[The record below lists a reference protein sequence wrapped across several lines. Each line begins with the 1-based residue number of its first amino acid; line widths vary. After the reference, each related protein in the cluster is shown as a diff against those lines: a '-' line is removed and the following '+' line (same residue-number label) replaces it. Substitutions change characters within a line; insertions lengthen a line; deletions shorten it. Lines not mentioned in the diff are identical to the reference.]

1 MKKIHVVELTAA
13 DRAKLCAIVRSGQAS
28 ARKVLR
34 AKILL
39 KADCRGENCT
49 DQEIAD
55 ALDIGVATVE
65 RVRARYAREGQTALE
80 RRPQPPRPQK
90 RRLDG
95 KGEAQ
100 LVMLACS
107 QPPEDHGRWTLDL
120 LADRMVKLNYTPAIS
135 RDTVARTLKKT
146 RSSPG

>member
-1 MKKIHVVELTAA
+1 MKKHVIALTALE
-13 DRAKLCAIVRSGQAS
+13 RAELCLVVRSGQAP

-39 KADCRGENCT
+39 KADRQGENCT
-49 DQEIAD
+49 DQEIAE
-55 ALDIGVATVE
+55 ALAVGVATVE
-65 RVRARYAREGQTALE
+65 RVRMRFVQEGQGALE
-80 RRPQPPRPQK
+80 RRPQPARPDQ

-107 QPPEDHGRWTLDL
+107 RPPEGRDHWTMDL
-120 LADRMVKLNYTPAIS
+120 LADKMVKLRYVGKLS
-135 RDTVARTLKKT
+135 GDTVQRTLKKT
-146 RSSPG
+146 

>member
-1 MKKIHVVELTAA
+1 MKKKHVVELTAA
-13 DRAKLCAIVRSGQAS
+13 DRAQLCTIVRSGQAS

-39 KADCRGENCT
+39 KADRRGENCT
-49 DQEIAD
+49 DQEIAET
-55 ALDIGVATVE
+55 LDIGVATVE
-65 RVRARYAREGQTALE
+65 RVRARYAREGHAALE

-107 QPPEDHGRWTLDL
+107 RPPEGHGRWTLDL
-120 LADRMVKLNYTPAIS
+120 LADRMVKLNYAPEIS
-135 RDTVARTLKKT
+135 RDTVGRTLKKT